1 MEGSK
6 GNPGKEHHM
15 KEMKETVTKGG
26 VNLVPKVHKP
36 SIMIYLLFHV
46 RSKKE
51 MMFSY
56 IKTFRCYF
64 RNSLVCLDP
73 MPKWSSLPL
82 RPKWLIP
89 FLPEAGHK
97 SPRKIVHGW

>member
-1 MEGSK
+1 MAPKRLSFTPSGMPSRSFKMPKSEMEGSK

-64 RNSLVCLDP
+64 RNSLVCLDS
-73 MPKWSSLPL
+73 MPK
-82 RPKWLIP
+82 
-89 FLPEAGHK
+89 
-97 SPRKIVHGW
+97 